1 MKKLPSNP
9 KNLNIGGGGGGGGA
23 YKSVLKNKINL
34 TQLLKIKP

>member
-9 KNLNIGGGGGGGGA
+9 KTLNIGGGGGGGA